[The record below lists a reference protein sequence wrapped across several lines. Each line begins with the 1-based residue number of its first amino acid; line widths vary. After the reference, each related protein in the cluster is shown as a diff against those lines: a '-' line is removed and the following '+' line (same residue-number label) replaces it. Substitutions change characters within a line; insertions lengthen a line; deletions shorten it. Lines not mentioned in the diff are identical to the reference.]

1 MSEENERRPIELT
14 TEQFCRKWLPDT
26 ATPKAKADFMVDLER
41 VILTRIRRRDQAKSR
56 SASEPG
62 AFSWA
67 DHRAVVVK
75 RVYAMAL
82 YKSPEGDIVIRQE
95 QPESDDTV
103 VVVPARHAH
112 SVLEAIQR
120 QLRSPA

>member
-1 MSEENERRPIELT
+1 
-14 TEQFCRKWLPDT
+14 
-26 ATPKAKADFMVDLER
+26 
-41 VILTRIRRRDQAKSR
+41 
-56 SASEPG
+56 
-62 AFSWA
+62 
-67 DHRAVVVK
+67 VK

-120 QLRSPA
+120 QLRQDYRKE